1 MGRLARVLA
10 AVVLLG
16 WGGCAIA
23 QTPSKQTLE
32 EMLAKDG
39 LQTIR
44 GVDSDIC
51 YPANAAEY
59 QALGKSAILMLKSD
73 TAIATELPLRSV
85 YLIHQKVRIPLQRL
99 AATAKTEDDKGRA
112 TQFSFYLLPI
122 HYMKLDADLPVDF
135 TGDRTDFSVMSFEAK
150 SRDDHMPAFARLD
163 EYDMPQDAD
172 PKSVAEVLAREYP
185 DQAVA
190 LR

>member
-1 MGRLARVLA
+1 MAAIARVLTSIA
-10 AVVLLG
+10 LMSWA
-16 WGGCAIA
+16 GCAAA
-23 QTPSKQTLE
+23 QTPSKQALE

-39 LQTIR
+39 LQSIR

-73 TAIATELPLRSV
+73 SAISTELPLRSV

-99 AATAKTEDDKGRA
+99 AATAKDEDDHGRA

-122 HYMKLDADLPVDF
+122 HYMKLDADLLVDF
-135 TGDRTDFSVMSFEAK
+135 TGDRIGFSVMSFDGK
-150 SRDDHMPAFARLD
+150 SRDDQMPAFARLD

-172 PKSVAEVLAREYP
+172 PKAVAEVLAREYP
-185 DQAVA
+185 DQAVE
-190 LR
+190 LH